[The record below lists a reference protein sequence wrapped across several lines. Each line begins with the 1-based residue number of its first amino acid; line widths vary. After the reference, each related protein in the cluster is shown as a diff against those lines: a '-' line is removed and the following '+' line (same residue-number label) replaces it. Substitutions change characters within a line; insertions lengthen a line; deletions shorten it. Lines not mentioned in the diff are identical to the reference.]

1 MFLRTCS
8 ALVFLCVCVLGYPKL
23 TAASTCISQFIY
35 PLGVSNIL
43 LTVLGFVVSLAISL
57 RSTTS
62 YERYSEGRKYWA
74 QLMLV
79 SQTLAREIW
88 VSASERD
95 GEEGK
100 EDVLGKLY
108 CPPTTRLSRTPADTL
123 PGLASTSSL
132 LSPLPSSTSCVSSRT
147 CTTKI

>member
-1 MFLRTCS
+1 MLIT
-8 ALVFLCVCVLGYPKL
+8 Y
-23 TAASTCISQFIY
+23 STCISQFVY

-88 VSASERD
+88 VSASEAE

-100 EDVLGKLY
+100 EDVLGKLSV
-108 CPPTTRLSRTPADTL
+108 PSPRTPN
-123 PGLASTSSL
+123 
-132 LSPLPSSTSCVSSRT
+132 
-147 CTTKI
+147 CTTADRSTAPA